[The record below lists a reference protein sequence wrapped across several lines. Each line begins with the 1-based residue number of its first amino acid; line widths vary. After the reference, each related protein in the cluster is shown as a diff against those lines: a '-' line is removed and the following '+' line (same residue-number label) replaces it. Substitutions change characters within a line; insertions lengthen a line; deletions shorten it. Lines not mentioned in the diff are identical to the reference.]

1 MLFVEIIL
9 GNNKILLGVG
19 YRPPQG
25 NLVEAIN
32 LLDRTLSS
40 LIPLYDYVLV
50 LGDFNVNFLVDN
62 QISHCFSSYNLH
74 RLLLEPTRIA
84 EHSATLLDPIFLY
97 CVDKCLKVGTVSA
110 ETFSGHLVVYCHI
123 SMKTIKPQPKTITY
137 RDFKN
142 FDDNSFT
149 EELFSIDW
157 LIIVYIRD
165 IELRNLTKT
174 ATIAEKRNYLSYL
187 SKQTNSAKFYQ
198 ALKSFRI
205 QETKTSDVP
214 ECLSEP
220 NRINNFFAS
229 VFQNSDNAC
238 EESTKFYSQKSSNTK
253 FYLRLIDM
261 STLIKIINNI
271 KSNAC
276 GTDGITVEMLKLCLP
291 AIAPYLLHIVNS
303 CLEIG
308 FFPNCWKTAIVV
320 PLPKVPNPTSLND
333 LRPISLLPVL
343 SKVLEKAVRIQ
354 LHEFLSDACILPVYQ
369 AGFRKGQSTTSA
381 LARITDD
388 VISAADNSKATAL
401 VLLDFS
407 KAFDTINHNLLV
419 SKCRYLGFDILSTKW
434 LRCYLNER
442 HQYVVVKNKI
452 SMSKPIC
459 SGVPQGSVLG
469 PLLFLMYIFN
479 LPNVIKHCSVQLYA
493 DDTQIYFSFQPENY
507 ESATSTINTD
517 LQHITTYAQ
526 SHSLRF
532 NAAKSSSVLF
542 CSRKNREFLKS
553 VMKIKVN
560 DQDIPFSQ
568 CAKDIGLYIDENL
581 RFQQHVENISKV
593 CYLRLRLLY
602 ASRLLLNKSIRKA
615 LCESL
620 ILPKISYCNIIYF
633 PCLDAVTKYRL
644 QKIQNSC
651 CRYINNLRKYDHV
664 TAAIKSM
671 KWSKIQQPY
680 EYSLIAFMMNVL
692 KSFTPAYLKEKL
704 VTRRVIHDLNT
715 RYNCHLFM
723 PQHRTAM
730 FQRFFTYNAV
740 KSFNMLSPIIR
751 NNFTKKS
758 LKKLYDA

>member
-157 LIIVYIRD
+157 LII
-165 IELRNLTKT
+165 
-174 ATIAEKRNYLSYL
+174 
-187 SKQTNSAKFYQ
+187 
-198 ALKSFRI
+198 
-205 QETKTSDVP
+205 
-214 ECLSEP
+214 
-220 NRINNFFAS
+220 
-229 VFQNSDNAC
+229 
-238 EESTKFYSQKSSNTK
+238 
-253 FYLRLIDM
+253 RLIDM